1 MVIRILTAAY
11 LLASFGSIF
20 IGSKGS
26 VIALGLFAALVTLP
40 IFVTMFLRQ
49 ILLVGIITALITG
62 LTILIPPLG
71 FLVAAWAVVSLVLK
85 FARLA
90 RNLPPIVAG
99 FGLYGLLL
107 LLPTLL
113 RFMNGAGLIL
123 EIPLMILLPVGATLM
138 FHGILTMLTHIGYR
152 PTVAASVM
160 LGFPV
165 YLTLFVLTFL
175 LPGFG
180 DVDLDGGDGGGF

>member
-20 IGSKGS
+20 IGSRGS

-40 IFVTMFLRQ
+40 IFLAMFVRQ
-49 ILLVGIITALITG
+49 ILLIGIITVLVTG

-71 FLVAAWAVVSLVLK
+71 FLVAAWAVVSLVMK

-99 FGLYGLLL
+99 FGLYGVLL
-107 LLPTLL
+107 LLPALL
-113 RFMNGAGLIL
+113 HPIHGAGLTL
-123 EIPLMILLPVGATLM
+123 EIPVMILLPVGATLL
-138 FHGILTMLTHIGYR
+138 FHGILILLTHIGYR

-165 YLTLFVLTFL
+165 YLTLFVLTFF

-180 DVDLDGGDGGGF
+180 DVDLGGGDGDAF